1 MIALQS
7 GWNPQKYVLFSS
19 KLINRL
25 LQIDQFVCV
34 CMCVCVQDFLFPEYN
49 KGIFH
54 CFPERPEKHRVC
66 TEGKIPFH
74 PKTRA
79 DNKNS
84 GSRMKNYC
92 KLDRFSALALLKL
105 ALFHIRGS
113 QGTRAATAKQMLSQ
127 YRPEIH
133 LISPPFQPA
142 NDALQA
148 ESQATFLR
156 N

>member
-1 MIALQS
+1 MVALQS

-34 CMCVCVQDFLFPEYN
+34 CVCVQDFLFPEYN

-74 PKTRA
+74 PKTGA
-79 DNKNS
+79 DNLNS

-92 KLDRFSALALLKL
+92 KLDRFSVLALSKL
-105 ALFHIRGS
+105 AVFHIRGS
-113 QGTRAATAKQMLSQ
+113 QETRAATAKQMLSQ